1 MQHHLTSFLL
11 LLLPSLILGQSPLY
25 PLQPPPS
32 TLQCATETTAPSYPS
47 TYNATALLT
56 CTNATRPEKI
66 CIVGA
71 GASGIH
77 LAWLLRRRGFNNTV
91 IFEQRDRIGG
101 YVWTDNAHPQDNI
114 TRELGAAFLSPDY
127 DEVRGLLKRFNLSEV
142 PISVSKGMDFHHN
155 GTTTSASTW
164 YSSWVYNISGI
175 REPTLQQDAI
185 QAALSKYNALHV
197 SMFGNYT
204 GKITAPQRREPLTTT
219 VPCFPT
225 DSILCSRRC
234 CLLFAVCLLCAALLL
249 YPHTQ
254 DVFHR
259 DPTTCPC

>member
-1 MQHHLTSFLL
+1 MCHGDHCPFLPLHLQRHRPAHLH
-11 LLLPSLILGQSPLY
+11 QRH
-25 PLQPPPS
+25 
-32 TLQCATETTAPSYPS
+32 APRKD
-47 TYNATALLT
+47 LH
-56 CTNATRPEKI
+56 RR
-66 CIVGA
+66 A

-204 GKITAPQRREPLTTT
+204 GNKHCTTT
-219 VPCFPT
+219 PGTTDHDRAMFP
-225 DSILCSRRC
+225 D
-234 CLLFAVCLLCAALLL
+234 
-249 YPHTQ
+249 
-254 DVFHR
+254 
-259 DPTTCPC
+259 